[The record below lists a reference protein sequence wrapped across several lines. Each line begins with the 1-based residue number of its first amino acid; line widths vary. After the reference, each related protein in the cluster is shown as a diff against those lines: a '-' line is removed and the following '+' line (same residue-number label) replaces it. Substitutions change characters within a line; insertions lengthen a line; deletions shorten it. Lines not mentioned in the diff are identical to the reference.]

1 MNQEE
6 KLLLANKELLKRLS
20 GKDSEVLSLKKKV
33 ITYKDL
39 YLSLLKSQ
47 SDLES
52 KSKTKLVKKESIS
65 VKTKIFSNS
74 QSKSKDENNKD
85 RERFINNVLKKSSVY
100 NLSEVELN
108 FLKSIKNTFVLS
120 EKQIKWYK
128 EIKNKV
134 GSY

>member
-1 MNQEE
+1 MTE
-6 KLLLANKELLKRLS
+6 KELLLANKRLQERLS
-20 GKDSEVLSLKKKV
+20 EKGAEILSLKEEMF
-33 ITYKDL
+33 IYKDL

-52 KSKTKLVKKESIS
+52 KDIPKKEPLLI
-65 VKTKIFSNS
+65 KTKIFSNS
-74 QSKSKDENNKD
+74 QSKSKDKNNKD
-85 RERFINNVLKKSSVY
+85 RERFITNVLKKSLVY